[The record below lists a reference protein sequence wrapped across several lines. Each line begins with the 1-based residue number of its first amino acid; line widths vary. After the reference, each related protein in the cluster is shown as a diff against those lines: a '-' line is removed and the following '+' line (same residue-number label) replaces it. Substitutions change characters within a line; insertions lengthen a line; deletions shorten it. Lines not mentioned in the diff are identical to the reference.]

1 MKAGPRG
8 VPTKQMKTVTTILI
22 MEKKMK
28 NIMQDIEE
36 IYIRIRKT
44 QK

>member
-22 MEKKMK
+22 MEKKHEEYYARYRG
-28 NIMQDIEE
+28 NIHQN
-36 IYIRIRKT
+36 
-44 QK
+44 